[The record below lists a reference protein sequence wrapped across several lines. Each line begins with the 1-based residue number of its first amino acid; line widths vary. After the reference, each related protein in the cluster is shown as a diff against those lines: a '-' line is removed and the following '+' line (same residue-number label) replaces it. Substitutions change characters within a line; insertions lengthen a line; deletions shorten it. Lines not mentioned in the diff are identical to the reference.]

1 MSKFNYL
8 APAVL
13 WPRPSVDLNNRR
25 GNYRRFDTA
34 ANAIRHV
41 LEEVPA
47 TMLSGTVLATENRC
61 FGSEEIHGLYDAED
75 YPLRRS
81 LNEGEG

>member
-13 WPRPSVDLNNRR
+13 WPSPSVDPNNRR

-34 ANAIRHV
+34 ADAIRHV
-41 LEEVPA
+41 IEETPA
-47 TMLSGTVLATENRC
+47 TMLTGTVLETENRC
-61 FGSEEIHGLYDAED
+61 FGSEEIRGLYDAQD
-75 YPLRRS
+75 YPLQRS
-81 LNEGEG
+81 LN